1 MTDRDGEEDRMPNP
15 HREGKDDRMPD
26 AQRDVEA
33 AVAAYRADVLAEA
46 ELARADLAELE
57 DHLRALIDELRAGG
71 LPTARAISEAAR
83 RLGDPR
89 SIAREHARVRTPFGA
104 KLSRM
109 RAWSVVALMIPLLAS
124 GFANVGMMSP
134 RNLLEL
140 AFGVVLALAMAARL
154 TWARP
159 ILLGGFAFWTAWYV
173 VSLVTYN
180 GINPAW
186 LVVHAGLVAFLV
198 PWRRGEITV
207 PGAALALQV
216 CAFSA
221 ATFALGFQI
230 STIDGWSFVAP
241 AAEVALV
248 AAIVATVGGIL
259 RARWSALA
267 SAVSAL
273 TLGVALV
280 QVMPLRFRIGEPLFH
295 IATLSAIG
303 IGAVA
308 AAVGAVLA
316 WRSARSRLGTL
327 RGIAA

>member
-1 MTDRDGEEDRMPNP
+1 MIDQDI
-15 HREGKDDRMPD
+15 
-26 AQRDVEA
+26 EA

-57 DHLRALIDELRAGG
+57 DHLRALIHELREAG
-71 LPTARAISEAAR
+71 LPTARAITVAAH

-89 SIAREHARVRTPFGA
+89 SVAREHARVRTPFGA

-124 GFANVGMMSP
+124 GFANVFVLSP

-140 AFGVVLALAMAARL
+140 GFGVVLALAMAARL

-159 ILLGGFAFWTAWYV
+159 ILLGGFAFWTAWFV
-173 VSLVTYN
+173 VSLISYG

-186 LVVHAGLVAFLV
+186 LVVHVGLLAFLV
-198 PWRRGEITV
+198 PWRRGEITAA
-207 PGAALALQV
+207 GAALALQV

-221 ATFALGFQI
+221 ATFALGFQV
-230 STIDGWSFVAP
+230 STIDGTFDFVAP
-241 AAEVALV
+241 AAQVALV
-248 AAIVATVGGIL
+248 AAIIATAGGVL

-273 TLGVALV
+273 TLAIALAEIS
-280 QVMPLRFRIGEPLFH
+280 QLRFRIGDDLFY
-295 IATLSAIG
+295 AAALAAIG
-303 IGAVA
+303 IGAASA
-308 AAVGAVLA
+308 AAGAVLA

>member
-1 MTDRDGEEDRMPNP
+1 MEDRMT
-15 HREGKDDRMPD
+15 DSDRD
-26 AQRDVEA
+26 IEA
-33 AVAAYRADVLAEA
+33 AVAAYRTDVLAEA

-57 DHLRALIDELRAGG
+57 DHLRVLIDDLRTSG
-71 LPTARAISEAAR
+71 LPTAQAIAEAAR

-124 GFANVGMMSP
+124 GFANVFVLSP

-140 AFGVVLALAMAARL
+140 GFGVVVALAMAARL

-159 ILLGGFAFWTAWYV
+159 ILLGSIAFWTAWYV
-173 VSLVTYN
+173 VSLVTYG

-186 LVVHAGLVAFLV
+186 LVVHAGLIAFLV
-198 PWRRGEITV
+198 PWRRGEITSA
-207 PGAALALQV
+207 GAALALQV
-216 CAFSA
+216 GAFSA
-221 ATFALGFQI
+221 ATFALGFQV
-230 STIDGWSFVAP
+230 TARDGAWNFVAP
-241 AAEVALV
+241 SAQVALV
-248 AAIVATVGGIL
+248 AATIATAGGIL

-267 SAVSAL
+267 SAVSAV
-273 TLGVALV
+273 TLGLALA
-280 QVMPLRFRIGEPLFH
+280 QLMTLRFRVAGELFH
-295 IATLSAIG
+295 VGTLA
-303 IGAVA
+303 AVGTGVVG

-327 RGIAA
+327 RGIAS

>member
-1 MTDRDGEEDRMPNP
+1 MTAGDDQ
-15 HREGKDDRMPD
+15 DDRAANAHD
-26 AQRDVEA
+26 IEA
-33 AVAAYRADVLAEA
+33 AVAAYRAGVLAEA

-57 DHLRALIDELRAGG
+57 DHLRALIDELREAG
-71 LPTARAISEAAR
+71 LPTARAITVAAQ

-89 SIAREHARVRTPFGA
+89 SVAREHARVRTPFGA

-124 GFANVGMMSP
+124 GFANVFVMSP

-140 AFGVVLALAMAARL
+140 GFGVVLALAMAARL
-154 TWARP
+154 TWSRP

-173 VSLVTYN
+173 VSLISYD

-186 LVVHAGLVAFLV
+186 IVVHAGLVAFLV
-198 PWRRGEITV
+198 PWRRGEITAA
-207 PGAALALQV
+207 GAALALQV

-230 STIDGWSFVAP
+230 STIDGTFDFVAP
-241 AAEVALV
+241 AAQVALV
-248 AAIVATVGGIL
+248 AAIIATAGGVL

-273 TLGVALV
+273 TLAIALAEIS
-280 QVMPLRFRIGEPLFH
+280 QLRFRIGDDLFYV
-295 IATLSAIG
+295 AALAAIG
-303 IGAVA
+303 IGAASA
-308 AAVGAVLA
+308 AAGAVLA

>member
-1 MTDRDGEEDRMPNP
+1 MTDGDDQ
-15 HREGKDDRMPD
+15 DDRAAGAHHD
-26 AQRDVEA
+26 IEAAVATHDIEA
-33 AVAAYRADVLAEA
+33 AVAAYRAGVLAEA

-57 DHLRALIDELRAGG
+57 DHLRALIGELREAG
-71 LPTARAISEAAR
+71 LPTARAITVAAH

-89 SIAREHARVRTPFGA
+89 SVAREHARVRTPFGA

-124 GFANVGMMSP
+124 GFANVFVLSP

-140 AFGVVLALAMAARL
+140 GFGVVLALAMAARL

-159 ILLGGFAFWTAWYV
+159 ILLGGFAFWTAWFV
-173 VSLVTYN
+173 VSLVIYG

-198 PWRRGEITV
+198 PWRRGEITAA
-207 PGAALALQV
+207 GAALALQV

-230 STIDGWSFVAP
+230 TTIDGTWTFVAP
-241 AAEVALV
+241 AAQVALV
-248 AAIVATVGGIL
+248 AAIVATAGGVL

-273 TLGVALV
+273 TLAIALA
-280 QVMPLRFRIGEPLFH
+280 QIAQLSFRAGDELFH
-295 IATLSAIG
+295 VAALAAIG
-303 IGAVA
+303 VGAASA
-308 AAVGAVLA
+308 AAGAVLA
-316 WRSARSRLGTL
+316 WKSARSRLGTL